1 MENNPDTGQRPTAWT
16 RLRFEAETAAADEPA
31 LSSYIHASILS
42 HDSLAQALSYHLAD
56 TLSSS
61 EISGLQLRGICL
73 QAYQDTPDLI
83 GAVERDMYAVLERDP
98 ACRGFVQP
106 FLYLKGFL
114 AIQSYRIAHYLWKQ
128 GRESLAFHF
137 QSRASELFD
146 VDIHPAARIG
156 SGVMLDHASGIV
168 IGETS
173 TVGDDCSI
181 MQGVT
186 LGGTGKEVVNRHP
199 KIGNGVLISVGAKV
213 LGNIT
218 VGDEAKIA
226 AGSVVLRDV
235 AARTTV
241 AGIPAKVVG
250 KTSGEAAR
258 NMDHAIPKV

>member
-1 MENNPDTGQRPTAWT
+1 MEHNPDTGLRPTAWT
-16 RLRFEAETAAADEPA
+16 RLRFEAETAAADEPV

-42 HDSLAQALSYHLAD
+42 HESLAHALSYHLAD

-61 EISGLQLRGICL
+61 EISGLHLRGICL
-73 QAYQDTPDLI
+73 QAYENTPSI
-83 GAVERDMYAVLERDP
+83 IESVERDMYAVLERDP

-114 AIQSYRIAHYLWKQ
+114 ALQTYRVAHFFWKQ

-146 VDIHPAARIG
+146 VDIHPAAKIG
-156 SGVMLDHASGIV
+156 SGVMLDHACGIV

-235 AARTTV
+235 AEKTTV
-241 AGIPAKVVG
+241 AGIPAKAVG
-250 KTSGEAAR
+250 KGSGDAAR
-258 NMDHAIPKV
+258 NMDHAIPKA